1 MLSQPISSYG
11 LEKVNNK
18 FCFNM
23 TRPEITH
30 LATSVPVHGMAGFV
44 SKKKKKKVSGRSL
57 GFTMAMK

>member
-1 MLSQPISSYG
+1 
-11 LEKVNNK
+11 
-18 FCFNM
+18 M

>member
-11 LEKVNNK
+11 LENVNNK

-44 SKKKKKKVSGRSL
+44 SKKKKKKKFL
-57 GFTMAMK
+57 GEVLGLRWQ